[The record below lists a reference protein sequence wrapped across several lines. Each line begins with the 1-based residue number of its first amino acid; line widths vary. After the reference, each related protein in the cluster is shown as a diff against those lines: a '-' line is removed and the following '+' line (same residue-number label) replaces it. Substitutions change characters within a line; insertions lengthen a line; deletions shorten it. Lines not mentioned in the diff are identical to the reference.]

1 MNQVEDIGDLVFAN
15 NVDVVESSESEQES
29 EQNDSQMPVADI
41 NMSNSQQQID
51 GDTVSDPVE
60 SAGSDNISDDASLS
74 VEEESGGTSTEDSTV
89 TTAEVVASLK
99 TIEEYSQATCRF
111 TICIFFTLLL
121 VFGCFVMRFVYRI
134 VTDTIRNM

>member
-15 NVDVVESSESEQES
+15 NVDVDVVEPSES
-29 EQNDSQMPVADI
+29 EQNDNQMQDAFID
-41 NMSNSQQQID
+41 MSNAQQLED
-51 GDTVSDPVE
+51 GETVSDPVE
-60 SAGSDNISDDASLS
+60 SAGSDNKSEDVNVS
-74 VEEESGGTSTEDSTV
+74 VEESGGTSTEDSTV

>member
-15 NVDVVESSESEQES
+15 NIDVDVVEPSESEQDD
-29 EQNDSQMPVADI
+29 NQMQDAFID
-41 NMSNSQQQID
+41 MSNAQQLED
-51 GDTVSDPVE
+51 GDTESDPVE
-60 SAGSDNISDDASLS
+60 SAGSDNKSEDANVS
-74 VEEESGGTSTEDSTV
+74 VEESGGTSTEDSTV
-89 TTAEVVASLK
+89 TTSEVAASLK

>member
-1 MNQVEDIGDLVFAN
+1 MNQVEDIGDVVYPLGDTEEVI
-15 NVDVVESSESEQES
+15 VESSEEQDN
-29 EQNDSQMPVADI
+29 NDVMVQSISMPNA
-41 NMSNSQQQID
+41 QQQTD
-51 GDTVSDPVE
+51 DNTESDPVE
-60 SAGSDNISDDASLS
+60 SAGSDNTEDASVS
-74 VEEESGGTSTEDSTV
+74 VEESGGTSMEDSTV

-121 VFGCFVMRFVYRI
+121 VFGCFIMRFVYRI

>member
-15 NVDVVESSESEQES
+15 NIDIDVVEPSELES
-29 EQNDSQMPVADI
+29 EQNDDQMPVADI
-41 NMSNSQQQID
+41 SMPSVNAQQQID
-51 GDTVSDPVE
+51 GDAASDPVD
-60 SAGSDNISDDASLS
+60 SAGSDNTEDANVSA
-74 VEEESGGTSTEDSTV
+74 EESGGTSMEDSTV
-89 TTAEVVASLK
+89 TTAEVLASLK

-121 VFGCFVMRFVYRI
+121 VFGCFVMKFVYRI

>member
-15 NVDVVESSESEQES
+15 NVDVDVVEPSEP
-29 EQNDSQMPVADI
+29 EQNDNQMSVADI
-41 NMSNSQQQID
+41 NMSSVNAQQQID
-51 GDTVSDPVE
+51 GDTVSDPVD
-60 SAGSDNISDDASLS
+60 SAGSDNIEDANVS
-74 VEEESGGTSTEDSTV
+74 VEESGGTSTEDSTV
-89 TTAEVVASLK
+89 TTAEVLASLK

-121 VFGCFVMRFVYRI
+121 VFGCFIMRFIYRI